1 MTLFTQKVVLAV
13 RGVAI
18 EVKGNKVYL
27 TCPKCGERK
36 PISKFGYRMMT
47 SGEVRNQ
54 SWCYKCRSK

>member
-1 MTLFTQKVVLAV
+1 MNTLFTQKVVLAV

-18 EVKGNKVYL
+18 EVRGNKVYI

-47 SGEVRNQ
+47 SGEVRN
-54 SWCYKCRSK
+54 